1 MGGGKEREGL
11 ARLAMTFAGMK
22 TKCKKQ
28 KIHHRNFAKDHSIH
42 YYCSPLELHYG
53 GLMGSGWFARV

>member
-1 MGGGKEREGL
+1 ML
-11 ARLAMTFAGMK
+11 ARVFSPCLECKKGK
-22 TKCKKQ
+22 NKRKKQ